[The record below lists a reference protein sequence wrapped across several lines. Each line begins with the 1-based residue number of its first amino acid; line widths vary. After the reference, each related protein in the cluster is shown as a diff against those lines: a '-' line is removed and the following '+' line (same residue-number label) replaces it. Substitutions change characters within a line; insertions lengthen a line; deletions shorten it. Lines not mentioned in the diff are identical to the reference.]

1 MTQCAQRR
9 TGQFLKPRMV
19 PLITALVALLHAG
32 GSLGFLGPGQEI
44 AKDKIGSLRLETPR
58 SPLPSEA
65 LPSV

>member
-1 MTQCAQRR
+1 MIRCAQRG
-9 TGQFLKPRMV
+9 TGWFPKPGMV
-19 PLITALVALLHAG
+19 PLITALVAFLPAG

-44 AKDKIGSLRLETPR
+44 AKDETGSLRLETPR